1 MTVYMHSYGDANWS
15 SGIFNIR
22 TNRNKAT
29 PAMFVIGR
37 TFLTQQQQCREF
49 FLALVCESPWWF
61 A

>member
-1 MTVYMHSYGDANWS
+1 MGMLIGVPDFLISVLTE
-15 SGIFNIR
+15 
-22 TNRNKAT
+22 NKVA

-61 A
+61 T